1 MKKTA
6 KRLLGAALSALLC
19 VPVAMGALSACKEQ
33 KDPKGGEDV
42 KQTDVKDSAAVA
54 FTQLGEVKINDAYA
68 ANGMEKEVDYLLKLD
83 ADKLLY
89 YFYVN
94 AGLKPVASSSY
105 GGGWEGALIG
115 GHTLG
120 HYLTALAQAYANA
133 NTSDRDKKE
142 ILNVIQYVTASLR
155 ECQNNAEAA
164 GANKGFLWGARKL
177 PGNPEIQFNNVEAN
191 KTDITSQAWVP
202 WYTMHKI
209 VAGLLDCATLAGDE
223 TAKEVAVALGDWVCE
238 RVGKWDSKIQLTVLN
253 IEYGGMNDCMY
264 NLYALTGE
272 EKYAVAA
279 HMFDEEALFDRVIA
293 APANYLNGKHANT
306 TIPKILGALN
316 RYVTCHGKTIGG
328 KSVDADYYL
337 EVAETF
343 WQYVI
348 DHHTYV
354 TGGNSEWE
362 HFGADDVL
370 NKERTNCTCETCNTY
385 NMLKLS
391 RTLFTVTKD
400 KKYLDYYENTYYN
413 AILSSQNP
421 ETGMTTYFQ
430 PMATGYYKVYS
441 SEEHHFW
448 CCTGSGME
456 SFSKLGDSIYYT
468 AGNATYVSL
477 YLSSEYRT
485 ESVSLA
491 MTADLENS
499 DGAEISVTEG
509 ETVLRLRR
517 PYWTGAFGVTVNDG
531 AVEVKDSDDF
541 VSVAVKKG
549 DRVRVEFKKEIK
561 AYNLPDGENV
571 YAFLYGPF
579 VLSAELG
586 EENVDYTAPKT
597 VGVSV
602 SIPDNVDGTSSESGH
617 DRNSGA
623 NYTVGVKEGSLA
635 DFIGSINEKLVR
647 GENGK
652 FTLTGTEPA
661 LTYSVHYRQHTQRY
675 GIYMT
680 FTASEA
686 PAEEEAAWSWDAQ
699 DTVQPGYGQY
709 ETDALHNMQAT
720 DSVGAT
726 NVENLGT
733 TRKANAGGSFT
744 YRMKVDQNAENR
756 LAVTFAKADNNKTI
770 LIKSGATTLYSKTLN
785 YTGAQTSYSVEIAI
799 PASVVAAAERIEYT
813 DEGGTKQ
820 SAVVIPVTFSGVGGA
835 ESARVCTYIYSQKR
849 VFNEKAQ
856 DSKIA
861 YFVDCGDYDVYTL
874 SGSDKLGTCQSV
886 TEQAYGADKVTG
898 KKWGIVDTYASTGA
912 GAAPGG
918 VYTNSTWA
926 YEQGGIAD
934 GAEKTFSNR
943 YTKNQTE
950 SGLDRKLGYRF
961 DLDNGTYTVKMY
973 FTDPWGVSKNPC
985 VSANG
990 AQKIKNGAVD
1000 KELTFTVTVTEG
1012 ELSLDITSSELCI
1025 NLAYI
1030 IIMPA

>member
-1 MKKTA
+1 M
-6 KRLLGAALSALLC
+6 
-19 VPVAMGALSACKEQ
+19 
-33 KDPKGGEDV
+33 
-42 KQTDVKDSAAVA
+42 
-54 FTQLGEVKINDAYA
+54 
-68 ANGMEKEVDYLLKLD
+68 
-83 ADKLLY
+83 
-89 YFYVN
+89 N
-94 AGLKPVASSSY
+94 AGLKPAASSSY

-133 NTSDRDKKE
+133 NTSDEDKAE
-142 ILNVIQYVTASLR
+142 LLNNIHYITESLR

-164 GANKGFLWGARKL
+164 GAKKGFIWGARKL
-177 PGNPEIQFNNVEAN
+177 SDSPEIQFDNVEAN
-191 KTDITSQAWVP
+191 KAEITSQAWVP

-209 VAGLLDCATLAGDE
+209 IAGLIDCATLAGDA
-223 TAKEVAVALGDWVCE
+223 TAKEVVVALGDWVCE
-238 RVGKWDSKIQLTVLN
+238 RVGKWDRMKQLIVLG

-279 HMFDEEALFDRVIA
+279 HMFDEDALFDKVLDAR
-293 APANYLNGKHANT
+293 ANYLNALHANT
-306 TIPKILGALN
+306 TIPKIIGALN
-316 RYVTCHGKTIGG
+316 RYVTCNGKTVDGEF
-328 KSVDADYYL
+328 VDAEYYL

-362 HFGADDVL
+362 HFGMDDVL

-391 RTLFTVTKD
+391 RTLFTVTGET
-400 KKYLDYYENTYYN
+400 KYLDYYENTYYN

-441 SEEHHFW
+441 SEENHFW

-468 AGNATYVSL
+468 AGNATYVSM
-477 YLSSEYRT
+477 YLASEYKT
-485 ESVSLA
+485 DGVSLT

-499 DGAEISVTEG
+499 DEAEI
-509 ETVLRLRR
+509 TVNAGKTILRLRR
-517 PYWTGAFGVTVNDG
+517 PYWTGAFGVTVNG
-531 AVEVKDSDDF
+531 SAVEAKDTDGI
-541 VSVAVKKG
+541 VSVSVKKG
-549 DRVRVEFKKEIK
+549 DKVKVNFKKEVK

-586 EENVDYTAPKT
+586 EENIDRSNPHT

-602 SIPDNVDGTSSESGH
+602 SIPDNVDGSKSESGH
-617 DRNSGA
+617 DRNSGT
-623 NYTVGVKEGSLA
+623 NYTVGVKDGMLA
-635 DFIGSINEKLVR
+635 DFIGSIGEKMTR

-652 FTLTGTEPA
+652 FTLTGIEPS

-680 FTASEA
+680 FTAAEA
-686 PAEEEAAWSWDAQ
+686 PAEEEEAWLWDTQ

-709 ETDALHNMQAT
+709 ETDALHNMQET

-733 TRKANAGGSFT
+733 TRKADAGGSFT
-744 YRMKVDQNAENR
+744 YRMRVDKNAENR
-756 LAVTFAKADNNKTI
+756 LAVTFAKADNGKTI
-770 LIKSGATTLYSKTLN
+770 LIKSGAATLYSKTLN
-785 YTGAQTSYSVEIAI
+785 YAGAQTSYTVEIKI
-799 PASVVAAAERIEYT
+799 PASVVAAAETVNYT
-813 DEGGTKQ
+813 DEGGTAQ
-820 SAVVIPVTFSGVGGA
+820 SAVVIPLTFSGVGGA

-849 VFNEKAQ
+849 TFNEKSQ
-856 DSKIA
+856 NGKLA

-874 SGSDKLGTCQSV
+874 SGADKLGTCQSV
-886 TEQAYGADKVTG
+886 TEQVYGADKVTG
-898 KKWGIVDTYASTGA
+898 KKWGIVDTYASTGG

-943 YTKNQTE
+943 YTKNQSE
-950 SGLDRKLGYRF
+950 SGLARKLGYKF

-985 VSANG
+985 VAANG
-990 AQKIKNGAVD
+990 TAVITNGATD
-1000 KELTFTVTVTEG
+1000 KELTFTVTVTDG
-1012 ELSLDITSSELCI
+1012 ELTLDITSSDLCI
-1025 NLAYI
+1025 NLCYI
-1030 IIMPA
+1030 KIVKGE